1 MIQQFI
7 LQTSDGKFLPIIYY
21 NRYGKGFLEGK
32 VCDSQERA
40 ENFQK
45 RMIAD
50 ALYLRLLNYVN
61 HREKSFQSYR
71 SIVSHTASINALRE
85 ILEQKLS
92 LERTCEMFWNARYHI
107 RNIMPGQHS
116 KFFAHQSEFVESLI
130 TYCFNQVQT
139 QRKNESINL

>member
-7 LQTSDGKFLPIIYY
+7 LSATDGKFLPIIYY

-32 VCDSQERA
+32 VCGSQELA
-40 ENFQK
+40 ENFAK
-45 RMIAD
+45 RMSAD
-50 ALYLRLLNYVN
+50 ALRLMLLHYVN
-61 HREKSFQSYR
+61 HREKAFQSYP
-71 SIVSHTASINALRE
+71 SVVSHTASIHALRE
-85 ILEQKLS
+85 ILREKQS

-107 RNIMPGQHS
+107 RNIMPSQQS